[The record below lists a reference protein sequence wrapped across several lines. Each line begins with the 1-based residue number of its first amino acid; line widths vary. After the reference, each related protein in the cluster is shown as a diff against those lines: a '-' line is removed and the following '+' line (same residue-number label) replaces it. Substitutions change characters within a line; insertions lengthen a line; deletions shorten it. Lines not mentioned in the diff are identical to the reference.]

1 MRVSKRERRT
11 ERVRARDTEGGVRG
25 KVKGEAATKIPAKVQ

>member
-11 ERVRARDTEGGVRG
+11 ERVRARDTEGGFRGKGRGGLGVRG
-25 KVKGEAATKIPAKVQ
+25 RGG